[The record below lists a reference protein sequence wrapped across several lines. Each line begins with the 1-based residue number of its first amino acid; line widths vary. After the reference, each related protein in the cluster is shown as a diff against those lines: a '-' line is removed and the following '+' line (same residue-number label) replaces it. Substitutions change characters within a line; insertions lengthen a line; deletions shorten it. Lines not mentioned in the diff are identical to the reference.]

1 MGFWLNQVLG
11 LLGSLIVFASVQF
24 NNRRVILAAQ
34 AAACLMWIVHY
45 GLLGATTAAT
55 INILS
60 FARSVVFY
68 FNDRKWAQSRAWLW
82 AFLALYV
89 VNTVLTW
96 AGPMSLLPGIAMS
109 MTTVALWT
117 RDMCRTRLLYLT
129 NSPFWFTYD
138 ILARSYSCMVIEAIA
153 FVSYAVAVWRFD
165 IKKQPQA

>member
-1 MGFWLNQVLG
+1 MGFWLNQALG

-68 FNDRKWAQSRAWLW
+68 FNEVGAEPR
-82 AFLALYV
+82 
-89 VNTVLTW
+89 
-96 AGPMSLLPGIAMS
+96 
-109 MTTVALWT
+109 
-117 RDMCRTRLLYLT
+117 
-129 NSPFWFTYD
+129 
-138 ILARSYSCMVIEAIA
+138 
-153 FVSYAVAVWRFD
+153 VAVGVSGAVRRQYRPHVGGADEPAARYRHEHDDGRALDARHAPHAPALPDEF
-165 IKKQPQA
+165 AVLVHV